1 MYVIIA
7 NGIEKYRC
15 RSFHEAEKAS
25 KKHKGKIVKVRY
37 RQTKMPKAALLS
49 YGDSPS
55 VKREMYRQAYDTEN
69 KYGYHI
75 RKSWSC
81 NG

>member
-1 MYVIIA
+1 MYKIMV
-7 NGIEKYRC
+7 NGMEKYSC

-25 KKHKGKIVKVRY
+25 KKHKGKIIKVRY
-37 RQTKMPKAALLS
+37 RQTKMPKAAVLS
-49 YGDSPS
+49 YGSPAS
-55 VKREMYRQAYDTEN
+55 IKREMYREIYSEN
-69 KYGYHI
+69 NHGYHI